1 MEKIANIVGRDG
13 DIMIE
18 RLPFNIPSEGL
29 KRDDYI
35 VTRPTDFYNGAGIYV
50 IKKQEGHRL
59 VRCIEQTDGS
69 IQLFNITDAG
79 ATIMNAKDFCKA
91 VDRKVFARILVDE
104 NLPTRAISQLNE
116 ILLEK

>member
-50 IKKQEGHRL
+50 IKKQEGHQ
-59 VRCIEQTDGS
+59 IG
-69 IQLFNITDAG
+69 
-79 ATIMNAKDFCKA
+79 
-91 VDRKVFARILVDE
+91 
-104 NLPTRAISQLNE
+104 RAHV
-116 ILLEK
+116 